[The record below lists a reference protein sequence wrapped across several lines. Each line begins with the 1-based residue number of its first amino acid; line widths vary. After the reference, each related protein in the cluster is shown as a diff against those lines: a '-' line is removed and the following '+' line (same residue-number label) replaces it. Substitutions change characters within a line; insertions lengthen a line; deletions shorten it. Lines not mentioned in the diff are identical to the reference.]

1 MFKDLK
7 LDKKRLKVISFN
19 NLTIDLC
26 KKYNASAIIRG
37 LRAVSDFEYEFQLAG
52 MNKKLNSKIETMFLM
67 SDIENQI
74 ISSKF
79 VKEIVSLGGNI
90 DRFVTKYAAKMLK
103 RKIYM
108 KKLFYLFL
116 ITFSLLIKDVIAKDI
131 MLLKLTY
138 GEVEIELYPEKAPN
152 HVKRFKE
159 LADSGKYD
167 GVVFH
172 RVIDGFMAQ
181 TGDVKFGNT
190 NSPEFNLSLAGT
202 GGSDLPNLK
211 AEFTNIAHSRGILSA
226 ARSADPNSANSQFF
240 ICFEDAPHLDRQYS
254 AFGKVI
260 KGMEFVDKIK
270 KGDPN
275 SGAVSNPD
283 KILSLRSK

>member
-1 MFKDLK
+1 MRKFIYLFIFFFSLVTTKSMAQNIMILK
-7 LDKKRLKVISFN
+7 LS
-19 NLTIDLC
+19 
-26 KKYNASAIIRG
+26 
-37 LRAVSDFEYEFQLAG
+37 
-52 MNKKLNSKIETMFLM
+52 
-67 SDIENQI
+67 
-74 ISSKF
+74 
-79 VKEIVSLGGNI
+79 
-90 DRFVTKYAAKMLK
+90 
-103 RKIYM
+103 
-108 KKLFYLFL
+108 
-116 ITFSLLIKDVIAKDI
+116 
-131 MLLKLTY
+131 Y

-152 HVKRFKE
+152 HVERFKR
-159 LADSGKYD
+159 LAEEGKYD

-202 GGSDLPNLK
+202 GGSDLPDLK
-211 AEFTNIAHSRGILSA
+211 AEFTDIAHTRGVLSA

-240 ICFEDAPHLDRQYS
+240 ICFESAPHLDRQYS

-260 KGMEFVDKIK
+260 KGMEFIDKIK

-283 KILSLRSK
+283 KIISIKAK